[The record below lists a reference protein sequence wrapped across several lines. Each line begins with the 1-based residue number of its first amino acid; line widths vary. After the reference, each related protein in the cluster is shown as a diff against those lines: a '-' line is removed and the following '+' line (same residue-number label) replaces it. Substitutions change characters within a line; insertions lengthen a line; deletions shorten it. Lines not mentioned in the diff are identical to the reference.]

1 MREEGFTI
9 AAEPRERAGAAS
21 AAGPEGVPRHVA
33 IIMDGNGRWAKRRGI
48 PRVEGHREGVRSVDE
63 VVACA
68 REIGVEVLTL
78 YAFSVEN
85 WRRPRSEVQAL
96 MFLLRQFIQKKID
109 VMKENGIRFRAV
121 GRLGDLPPDVRPWLR
136 RAEEET
142 AENRGMQLLLALSY
156 GGRAEIV
163 DAVRSLCADAAAGR
177 IRPEEVDEAL
187 VASRLYTAG
196 VPDPDL
202 IIRTSGE
209 QRTSN
214 FLLWQSAY
222 TELYFTPTL
231 WPDFKRA
238 EFLDAVRDY
247 QRRERRF
254 GRTGEQVRTVKGTGN
269 GF

>member
-1 MREEGFTI
+1 MGEEVSTI
-9 AAEPRERAGAAS
+9 AAQQRGHVGAVAGVDP
-21 AAGPEGVPRHVA
+21 GGVPGHVA

-68 REIGVEVLTL
+68 REIGVRVLTL

-85 WRRPRSEVQAL
+85 WQRPRSEIQAL

-109 VMKENGIRFRAV
+109 VMKRNGIRFRAI
-121 GRLGDLPPDVRPWLR
+121 GRIRDLPPDVLPLLH

-163 DAVRSLCADAAAGR
+163 DAVRSLCAEAAHGR
-177 IRPEEVDEAL
+177 LRPEDVDEAL
-187 VASRLYTAG
+187 LASRLYTAG
-196 VPDPDL
+196 IPDPDL

-209 QRTSN
+209 RRTSN

-231 WPDFKRA
+231 WPDFKRP
-238 EFLDAVRDY
+238 EFLDAIRDY

-254 GRTGEQVRTVKGTGN
+254 GMTGEQVRTVKGKGN
-269 GF
+269 AF